1 MSERNAIPDSF
12 YSAVTEKLPP
22 TGNISN
28 SRPNSN
34 SGGKPTVPFEA
45 EAQKPDLSQTVLNEK
60 SQGEDISKDRR
71 ALVQTPTQLFRRK
84 TDAE

>member
-34 SGGKPTVPFEA
+34 SAGKPTVPFGA
-45 EAQKPDLSQTVLNEK
+45 EVEKPDLSQTVLNENI
-60 SQGEDISKDRR
+60 QGKDISKDRR
-71 ALVQTPTQLFRRK
+71 ALVQTSTQSFRRK